1 MWVQPAISAH
11 IVLSSFKLN
20 SSRFCV
26 VGIEKQGIEG
36 TGQKRDRAHAS
47 ANPRE
52 LQGRE
57 ALWRCSRLKCG
68 VEPPNTPH

>member
-36 TGQKRDRAHAS
+36 TGQKRDRS
-47 ANPRE
+47 QFKIRD
-52 LQGRE
+52 QGGRP
-57 ALWRCSRLKCG
+57 SQI
-68 VEPPNTPH
+68 

>member
-26 VGIEKQGIEG
+26 VGQKTGHRGDRTEEGQGACLSQPQEAP
-36 TGQKRDRAHAS
+36 GQGG
-47 ANPRE
+47 PLE
-52 LQGRE
+52 MF
-57 ALWRCSRLKCG
+57 
-68 VEPPNTPH
+68 